1 MSTMAS
7 STSERTGT
15 TRPLL
20 EVTNLVR
27 HYPVRSGIL
36 QRTTAWV
43 HAVDDISFSLEQGK
57 TFGLVGESG
66 CGKTTTARQVLLVE
80 RPPEG
85 AIQINGRDIAK
96 LKGGELRRHRRE
108 VQAVFQDPYSSLNP
122 RMRVRDILLEPMSV
136 HGMYAR
142 GERKARVAELL
153 RVVGLNPYAADLF
166 PHQFSG
172 GQRQR
177 IAIARALTLEPKLI
191 VLDEPVSALDVSIRA
206 QVLNLLRDIQE
217 HTGVSYLLIAH
228 DLAIVAQTSHEVGVM
243 YLGNLVER
251 APSRELVA
259 SPLHPYTQALF
270 AAALPPDPR
279 LSRSLP
285 ALQGEVPSPINP
297 PAGCRF
303 HTRCPQVMERCK
315 SEAPAWKEAAAGHYV
330 ACHLY

>member
-1 MSTMAS
+1 VTVETAA
-7 STSERTGT
+7 
-15 TRPLL
+15 PLL
-20 EVTNLVR
+20 QVTNLVR
-27 HYPVRSGIL
+27 HYPVRAGIL
-36 QRTTAWV
+36 QRTRAFV
-43 HAVDDISFSLEQGK
+43 HAVDDISFTLEHGK

-66 CGKTTTARQVLLVE
+66 CGKTTTARQVLLAE

-85 AIQINGRDIAK
+85 SIRFAGNDIAK
-96 LKGGELRRHRRE
+96 LRGSDLRRHRRD

-122 RMRVRDILLEPMSV
+122 RMRVRDILIEPMVV
-136 HGMYAR
+136 HGIYRR
-142 GERKARVAELL
+142 GERRSRVAELL
-153 RVVGLNPYAADLF
+153 QVVGLNSHAGDLF
-166 PHQFSG
+166 AHQFSG

-177 IAIARALTLEPKLI
+177 IAIARALSLKPKLI

-217 HTGVSYLLIAH
+217 HTGVAYLLIAH

-251 APSRELVA
+251 APSRDLVA

-297 PAGCRF
+297 PPGCRF
-303 HTRCPQVMERCK
+303 HTRCPQVLARCR
-315 SEAPAWKEAAAGHYV
+315 SEVPEWKEVATGHFV